1 MYSGEEFEDIEL
13 DYSGKPNLGTVQPLP
28 IDIGSET
35 VPLRPVNPTPIPTPA
50 PEQPKRPGRPK
61 RTRPVRPTRE
71 VPQPAA
77 EQAEEVIEDLIE
89 EFQPSPIDVA
99 RQKADAVVNSIK
111 QVDWTLLIMA
121 SLSSFFA
128 SKLLLWLAGLFL
140 PEYLFW
146 IRWIIAAFFAGA
158 MLVPVGTRDWR
169 LFCVAFIGLL
179 GVLLS
184 FVI

>member
-35 VPLRPVNPTPIPTPA
+35 VPFRPAAPKPTPEKT
-50 PEQPKRPGRPK
+50 EQPGRTPRK
-61 RTRPVRPTRE
+61 PRPVRPKRE
-71 VPQPAA
+71 APQPAA
-77 EQAEEVIEDLIE
+77 EQVEAVIEDLIE
-89 EFQPSPIDVA
+89 EFQPNPIDVA

-128 SKLLLWLAGLFL
+128 SKLLLWLAGLLL

-146 IRWIIAAFFAGA
+146 IRWIIAAFFAGG

-169 LFCVAFIGLL
+169 LFCVAFIGLI

>member
-1 MYSGEEFEDIEL
+1 MYEEFEEIEL

-28 IDIGSET
+28 IDVGAEP
-35 VPLRPVNPTPIPTPA
+35 VPFRPSTPKPNPDPGPGH
-50 PEQPKRPGRPK
+50 EQPKRPGRPK
-61 RTRPVRPTRE
+61 RARPVRPGRE

-77 EQAEEVIEDLIE
+77 EQAEEAIEDLIE

-111 QVDWTLLIMA
+111 QVDWTLLLMM

-146 IRWIIAAFFAGA
+146 VRWIIAAFFAGA

-169 LFCVAFIGLL
+169 LFCVTFIGLL

>member
-1 MYSGEEFEDIEL
+1 MYSGEEFEEIEL
-13 DYSGKPNLGTVQPLP
+13 DYSGKPNLGMVQPLP
-28 IDIGSET
+28 IDVGSET
-35 VPLRPVNPTPIPTPA
+35 VPLKPVPGPGK
-50 PEQPKRPGRPK
+50 PE
-61 RTRPVRPTRE
+61 RTKRPTRRPRPTPPVRE
-71 VPQPAA
+71 EPQPAA
-77 EQAEEVIEDLIE
+77 EQVEDVIEDLIE

-158 MLVPVGTRDWR
+158 MLVPTGTRDWR